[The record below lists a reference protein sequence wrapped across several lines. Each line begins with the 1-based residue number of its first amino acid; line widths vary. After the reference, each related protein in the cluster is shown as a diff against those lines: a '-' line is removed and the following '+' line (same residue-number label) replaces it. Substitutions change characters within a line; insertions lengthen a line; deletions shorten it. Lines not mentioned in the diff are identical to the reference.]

1 MSDGGV
7 PAGVGKTALGM
18 ALVRAEESRR
28 TDRLFDDPDAE
39 AFLATAPGAFEVEQC
54 AAAAGTGDMAS

>member
-1 MSDGGV
+1 M
-7 PAGVGKTALGM
+7 GKTALGM

-39 AFLATAPGAFEVEQC
+39 AFLATAPGLRGRAVRRC
-54 AAAAGTGDMAS
+54 CRNR

>member
-1 MSDGGV
+1 M
-7 PAGVGKTALGM
+7 GKTALGM